1 MYIFLFLWICW
12 QHCFYILCD
21 QTQQQMHIS
30 MSKLEFPVS
39 FDMFPEKSS
48 TCQETFNR
56 FVSQTTSI
64 LKNLHGNFLFLNLGT
79 FQWMCIFT
87 YTYYFSFVMNEN
99 DVRKTHM
106 IDSSIQKQSHEQKKY
121 CKFQCHKQ
129 QCVCVIKNML
139 QMQAKYKGHN
149 WIT

>member
-1 MYIFLFLWICW
+1 MCQISAIEQCTFFLFLWICW

-56 FVSQTTSI
+56 FVSRTTSI
-64 LKNLHGNFLFLNLGT
+64 KKLAWKFSVFEFWHVSVDLHFYIHTISFLLWMKMMYVRPTWLIAQFKNRVT
-79 FQWMCIFT
+79 
-87 YTYYFSFVMNEN
+87 S
-99 DVRKTHM
+99 
-106 IDSSIQKQSHEQKKY
+106 KK
-121 CKFQCHKQ
+121 
-129 QCVCVIKNML
+129 KNI
-139 QMQAKYKGHN
+139 AN
-149 WIT
+149 SNAINNTIV

>member
-1 MYIFLFLWICW
+1 MYIFLFLWICR

-48 TCQETFNR
+48 TCQEIQSFCLADYKYIKKLAWK
-56 FVSQTTSI
+56 FSVFKFWHVSVDVHFYIHT
-64 LKNLHGNFLFLNLGT
+64 
-79 FQWMCIFT
+79 IF
-87 YTYYFSFVMNEN
+87 FFVMNEN

-106 IDSSIQKQSHEQKKY
+106 IDSSIQKQSHEQKK
-121 CKFQCHKQ
+121 
-129 QCVCVIKNML
+129 IL
-139 QMQAKYKGHN
+139 QIPMP
-149 WIT
+149 